1 MDVGYGRNHKGRIM
15 AKEKR
20 YYWLKFKRDFFDDLR
35 IRKLQSIAG
44 GDTYVLAY
52 IKILTYSIPTSGI
65 IIYQGIF
72 ETIEE
77 EISLEIREDPKTIRF
92 VLEYAAN
99 HGMLEGMEQGKF
111 YLPYAAQNIGSEG
124 ASAKRMRKLRS
135 QKDAAKQLPSSQCD
149 ATVTDSD
156 KKVTTEK
163 ENKRK
168 EKEKEPLSIVSLQNF
183 DEFVSH
189 IRAKYINKLVIESRD
204 KHTGTPISISVT
216 SSGRLYNLR
225 TGEDFPGSRAKELW
239 SSLFDLYKEGKL
251 QIINHQK
258 GENR

>member
-1 MDVGYGRNHKGRIM
+1 M

-35 IRKLQSIAG
+35 IRKLQGIPG

-52 IKILTYSIPTSGI
+52 IKILTFSIPTSGI

-77 EISLEIREDPKTIRF
+77 EIALEIREDPKTIRF
-92 VLEYAAN
+92 VLEYASN
-99 HGMLEGMEQGKF
+99 HGMLEGMERGKF
-111 YLPYAAQNIGSEG
+111 YLPYAAENIGSEG
-124 ASAKRMRKLRS
+124 SSAKRMRKLRS

-149 ATVTDSD
+149 ATVTESD

-163 ENKRK
+163 ENKRKEIEK

-183 DEFVSH
+183 DSFVSH
-189 IRAKYINKLVIESRD
+189 VRAKFINQLIIERKD
-204 KHTGTPISISVT
+204 KHTDTPIAISV
-216 SSGRLYNLR
+216 SSTGRLYNLR
-225 TGEDFPGSRAKELW
+225 TGEDFQGSRAKELW
-239 SSLFDLYKEGKL
+239 SSLFDLYKEGKFHVL
-251 QIINHQK
+251 NHQK
-258 GENR
+258 GEKA

>member
-1 MDVGYGRNHKGRIM
+1 M

-35 IRKLQSIAG
+35 IRKLQGIPG

-52 IKILTYSIPTSGI
+52 IKILTFSIPTSGI

-77 EISLEIREDPKTIRF
+77 EIALEIREDPKTIRF
-92 VLEYAAN
+92 VLEYASN

-111 YLPYAAQNIGSEG
+111 YLPYAAENIGSEG

-149 ATVTDSD
+149 ATVTEND

-168 EKEKEPLSIVSLQNF
+168 EIEKEKEPLSIVSLQNF
-183 DEFVSH
+183 DSFVSH
-189 IRAKYINKLVIESRD
+189 IRAKYSNQLIVESRD
-204 KHTGTPISISVT
+204 KHTDMPIAISVS

-225 TGEDFPGSRAKELW
+225 TGEDFQGSRAKELW

-251 QIINHQK
+251 HILNQQK
-258 GENR
+258 GDKQ

>member
-1 MDVGYGRNHKGRIM
+1 M

-35 IRKLQSIAG
+35 IRKLQGIPG

-52 IKILTYSIPTSGI
+52 IKILTFSIPTSGI

-77 EISLEIREDPKTIRF
+77 EIALEIREDPKTIRF
-92 VLEYAAN
+92 VLEYASN

-111 YLPYAAQNIGSEG
+111 YLPYAAENIGSEG
-124 ASAKRMRKLRS
+124 ASAQRMRKLRF

-149 ATVTDSD
+149 ASVTESD

-168 EKEKEPLSIVSLQNF
+168 EIEKEKEPLSIVSLQNF
-183 DEFVSH
+183 DSFVSH
-189 IRAKYINKLVIESRD
+189 IRAKYTNQLIVERRD
-204 KHTGTPISISVT
+204 KHTDIPIAISVS

-239 SSLFDLYKEGKL
+239 SSLFNLYKEGKL

-258 GENR
+258 GEIA

>member
-1 MDVGYGRNHKGRIM
+1 M

-35 IRKLQSIAG
+35 IRKLQSIPR

-77 EISLEIREDPKTIRF
+77 EIALEIREDPKTIRF
-92 VLEYAAN
+92 VLEYASN

-111 YLPYAAQNIGSEG
+111 YLPYAAENIGSEG

-135 QKDAAKQLPSSQCD
+135 QKAAVKQLPSSQCD
-149 ATVTDSD
+149 TNVTGCD
-156 KKVTTEK
+156 KKVTTDKEI

-168 EKEKEPLSIVSLQNF
+168 EIEKEPLSLHSLQNF
-183 DEFVSH
+183 DSFVSH
-189 IRAKYINKLVIESRD
+189 IRAKYTNQLIIESRD
-204 KHTGTPISISVT
+204 KHTDIPIAISV
-216 SSGRLYNLR
+216 SSNGRLYNLR

-239 SSLFDLYKEGKL
+239 SSLFELYKVGKL
-251 QIINHQK
+251 PILNHQEEVK
-258 GENR
+258 

>member
-1 MDVGYGRNHKGRIM
+1 M

-35 IRKLQSIAG
+35 IRKLQSIPG

-65 IIYQGIF
+65 IVYQGIF

-77 EISLEIREDPKTIRF
+77 EIALEINEDTKTVRF
-92 VLEYAAN
+92 VLEYASS
-99 HGMLEGMEQGKF
+99 HGMLEGMEQGKYF
-111 YLPYAAQNIGSEG
+111 LPYAAENIGTET
-124 ASAKRMRKLRS
+124 ASAVRMRRLRNSKKKLI
-135 QKDAAKQLPSSQCD
+135 SSHCD
-149 ATVTDSD
+149 ADVTEPLHSSSEN
-156 KKVTTEK
+156 VTLEK

-168 EKEKEPLSIVSLQNF
+168 EIEKEPLSIVSLQNF
-183 DEFVSH
+183 DSFVSH
-189 IRAKYINKLVIESRD
+189 IRAKFANQLIVESKD
-204 KHTGTPISISVT
+204 KHTDQPIAISVS

-239 SSLFDLYKEGKL
+239 SALYDLYQTGKL
-251 QIINHQK
+251 PIPNQQK
-258 GENR
+258 GEQA

>member
-1 MDVGYGRNHKGRIM
+1 M

-65 IIYQGIF
+65 IIYRGIF

-77 EISLEIREDPKTIRF
+77 EIALEIREDPKTIRF

-99 HGMLEGMEQGKF
+99 HGMLEVMEQGKF
-111 YLPYAAQNIGSEG
+111 YLPYAAENIGSEG
-124 ASAKRMRKLRS
+124 ASAQRMRKLRS
-135 QKDAAKQLPSSQCD
+135 QKNASKKLLSSHCD
-149 ATVTDSD
+149 DSVTESD
-156 KKVTTEK
+156 EKVTLEK
-163 ENKRK
+163 EIDIEI

-225 TGEDFPGSRAKELW
+225 NGEEFQGVRAKEIW
-239 SSLFDLYKEGKL
+239 ASLFELY
-251 QIINHQK
+251 QK
-258 GENR
+258 GTLILNINKETLNETDQSK